1 MDPFCTLNQSDAL
14 ATLEFGSLAHNALQ
28 SRILEQLCGY
38 LDQIKQ
44 EPDIKIVLIKSQG
57 DRSFCA
63 GADLNEL
70 VNLQDELEGKKFFFQ
85 FARTILAMRSCPQL
99 IITRVQGKA
108 VGGALGLIA
117 AADLA
122 YATDQASIRLS
133 ELINGIG
140 PFVVGPAIERK
151 TGIAAFSQLA
161 LNPANWFPASWAMDH
176 GLFNEVF
183 HIPEA
188 MDERISFKIDEFREY
203 SQSALFELKKMMWS
217 GTPDWS
223 DLLEKRAS
231 ISGRLVMT
239 KESKEA
245 ILRLVHPGK

>member
-1 MDPFCTLNQSDAL
+1 MDPYCTLNQSDAV
-14 ATLEFGSLAHNALQ
+14 ATIEFGSPAHNALS
-28 SRILEQLCGY
+28 SRILEQLCGH
-38 LDQIKQ
+38 LDRIKQ
-44 EPDIKIVLIKSQG
+44 EPEIKIVLIHSLG

-70 VNLQDELEGKKFFFQ
+70 VNLQDELGGKKFFFQ
-85 FARTILAMRSCPQL
+85 FARTIIAMRSCPQL

-108 VGGALGLIA
+108 VGGALGLVA

-151 TGIAAFSQLA
+151 TGIAAFSHLA
-161 LNPANWFPASWAMDH
+161 LNPASWFPASWAMDH

-188 MDERISFKIDEFREY
+188 MDERISVKIDEFREY
-203 SQSALFELKKMMWS
+203 SRSALQEVKKMLWS
-217 GTPDWS
+217 GTPDWKG
-223 DLLEKRAS
+223 LLESRAA

-245 ILRLVHPGK
+245 ISKLVHPGK